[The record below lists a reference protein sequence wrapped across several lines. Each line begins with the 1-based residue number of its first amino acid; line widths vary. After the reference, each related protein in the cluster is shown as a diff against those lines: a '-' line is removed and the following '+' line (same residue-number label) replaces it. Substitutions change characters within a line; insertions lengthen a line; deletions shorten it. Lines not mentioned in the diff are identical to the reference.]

1 MNVARS
7 LEERLSL
14 LARHLEAFEA
24 PGLSFGTWEPS
35 WTDRAGIIHL
45 GWYRPSPAAE
55 AFLADV
61 AEGGWVRPFDWMAWL
76 ETDRG
81 KELAG
86 SPAAVASASADELGQ
101 LLTAIVRADRFSDGS
116 LAGAYESGLLT
127 AILRRAKALAALG

>member
-1 MNVARS
+1 MKVART
-7 LEERLSL
+7 LGERLSL

-76 ETDRG
+76 ETERG

-127 AILRRAKALAALG
+127 AILRRAKALAAVG

>member
-1 MNVARS
+1 VTSART
-7 LEERLSL
+7 LGERLSL

-55 AFLADV
+55 AFLAGV
-61 AEGGWVRPFDWMAWL
+61 AEGGWVQPFDWMAWL
-76 ETDRG
+76 ETERG

-86 SPAAVASASADELGQ
+86 SPKAVASANADELGK
-101 LLTAIVRADRFSDGS
+101 LLTAVVRSDRFSDGS

-127 AILRRAKALAALG
+127 AVLRRAKALAALG

>member
-1 MNVARS
+1 MKVART
-7 LEERLSL
+7 LAERLSL

-76 ETDRG
+76 ETERG
-81 KELAG
+81 KELTG